1 MRSSPCL
8 DCCSRCEG
16 CHSICDLYQEFR
28 ETKER
33 IQDEVLADLEYTR
46 YLSDAVQRMKGV
58 RRS

>member
-1 MRSSPCL
+1 MRTSPCL

-33 IQDEVLADLEYTR
+33 IQEETLKAESEYSGYVVDTI
-46 YLSDAVQRMKGV
+46 
-58 RRS
+58 RRFRRIRN